1 MRKTF
6 HYILF
11 FGCSMAFSLMVFAQ
25 SQSGKGVVIL
35 NNEEVIFG
43 KVVYHQ
49 EYEMVSVTQNGRELA
64 YNATQV
70 KLFQYYDQEKS
81 LNRIYRPFK
90 ESSTYRYSNFKT
102 PEFFELVLMEEILI
116 MRKQKKILIEPL
128 ERSDKGSILAKNLY
142 SAPKLAIDYD
152 YYYSQ
157 DGQSSHL
164 INDFQEQI
172 IPLFEERHITL
183 INRFIDNEKVNL
195 KEWAGQYKV
204 LVYYKELKEKV
215 PESTL
220 VSQSNI

>member
-1 MRKTF
+1 M
-6 HYILF
+6 
-11 FGCSMAFSLMVFAQ
+11 
-25 SQSGKGVVIL
+25 

>member
-1 MRKTF
+1 
-6 HYILF
+6 
-11 FGCSMAFSLMVFAQ
+11 MAFSLMVFAQ